1 MRYFLMIL
9 LVLTL
14 CCALTLSVCASS
26 VQETSDTSDDSIL
39 TTVLISVGIG
49 ILLAFLIP
57 MSMLKGE
64 LKSVRRENAAANYVR
79 ENSMNLT
86 AKRDIFLYR
95 NVVRTPIPKS
105 NQKK

>member
-1 MRYFLMIL
+1 MRSFLII
-9 LVLTL
+9 VLTL
-14 CCALTLSVCASS
+14 ILCFALAITACAASGDRS
-26 VQETSDTSDDSIL
+26 SDSDDSIL
-39 TTVLISVGIG
+39 PTVLVSVGIG

-86 AKRDIFLYR
+86 TKRDIFLYR
-95 NVVRTPIPKS
+95 NVVRTPIPKA

>member
-1 MRYFLMIL
+1 MRLFLIIV

-14 CCALTLSVCASS
+14 CFALAITACAASGDPS
-26 VQETSDTSDDSIL
+26 SDSDDSIL
-39 TTVLISVGIG
+39 PTVLVSVGIG

-64 LKSVRRENAAANYVR
+64 LKSVRRDNAAANYIR

-86 AKRDIFLYR
+86 TKRDIFLYR
-95 NVVRTPIPKS
+95 NGVRTPIPKA

>member
-1 MRYFLMIL
+1 MRLFLIIVLALIL
-9 LVLTL
+9 CFALAVTA
-14 CCALTLSVCASS
+14 CAASGDGS
-26 VQETSDTSDDSIL
+26 SDSADSIL
-39 TTVLISVGIG
+39 TTVLISVGLG

-79 ENSMNLT
+79 NDSMKLT
-86 AKRDIFLYR
+86 TKRDIYLYR
-95 NVVRTPIPKS
+95 NVVRTAIPKT